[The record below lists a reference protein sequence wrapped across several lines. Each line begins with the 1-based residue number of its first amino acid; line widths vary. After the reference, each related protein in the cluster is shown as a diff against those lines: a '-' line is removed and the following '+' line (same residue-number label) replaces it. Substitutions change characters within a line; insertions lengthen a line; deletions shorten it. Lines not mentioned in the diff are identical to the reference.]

1 MHVVPRVAH
10 AGAQRTYV
18 HGCLQSLYSTVH
30 MQDERNSFCTLTAF
44 SACYIFTMIS
54 KVYYCSHVP
63 DFALNEFYIPVQL
76 HGKEGGTALSELH
89 KENTMPCALTV
100 TDTPQDRNM

>member
-30 MQDERNSFCTLTAF
+30 MQDERNGFCTLTAF
-44 SACYIFTMIS
+44 SACYIFT
-54 KVYYCSHVP
+54 
-63 DFALNEFYIPVQL
+63 
-76 HGKEGGTALSELH
+76 
-89 KENTMPCALTV
+89 
-100 TDTPQDRNM
+100 QDYDKQGILL